1 MSLQSVLFLGV
12 AFMSVIRIA
21 GLSAALLF
29 AGSSSAFAYIDP
41 VTGSF
46 ILQGVVGAA
55 AAILAGFRSVR
66 VKVMSVFTGKTTT
79 GKPGLE

>member
-1 MSLQSVLFLGV
+1 MPVL
-12 AFMSVIRIA
+12 RIA

-29 AGSSSAFAYIDP
+29 ASSPSAFAYIDP

-46 ILQGVVGAA
+46 LLQGAVGAA

-66 VKVMSVFTGKTTT
+66 LKVVSLFTGKTQAT
-79 GKPGLE
+79 KPGIE